1 MVCHMGGCSGPKI
14 QLGSVFRN
22 WRKYNKTKRPP
33 LAVNFV
39 LLSLQGLAVV
49 LQGPSPAPG
58 AECPSNMSP
67 ELGSIAKVSPIS
79 SFWNTFVSLT
89 RQMGKSIVKNV
100 MKGSQ
105 NAFPES
111 FQAIAVK

>member
-1 MVCHMGGCSGPKI
+1 MRHRGLKP
-14 QLGSVFRN
+14 L
-22 WRKYNKTKRPP
+22 
-33 LAVNFV
+33 LAVNFA
-39 LLSLQGLAVV
+39 LFFLKGLAVV
-49 LQGPSPAPG
+49 LQGSSSASG
-58 AECPSNMSP
+58 AECPSNISP

-79 SFWNTFVSLT
+79 SFWNIFVSLT